1 MIANMTGQTFANAST
16 WDSTWRSFAWTPLDS
31 GDGGFAAPLTPAA
44 FVRILG
50 PYKREL

>member
-1 MIANMTGQTFANAST
+1 MIANMTGQIFANVST
-16 WDSTWRSFAWTPLDS
+16 WDSTRRSSAWTHLDS
-31 GDGGFAAPLTPAA
+31 GDGGLAAPLTPAA